1 MPQKM
6 PNPEPHGKRPPP
18 PPAPPKR
25 QKGYGVLLFFV
36 LISALCVL
44 LAYWLDVLAC
54 ESRWERSGME
64 SEFHLLA
71 GCMVK
76 KDGRWLPAG
85 ALREVSP

>member
-1 MPQKM
+1 MSQKQ
-6 PNPEPHGKRPPP
+6 PNPAPRGKRPPP

-25 QKGYGVLLFFV
+25 QKGYGLLIFFVVILALFF
-36 LISALCVL
+36 L
-44 LAYWLDVLAC
+44 LNWWLSVLAC

-64 SEFHLLA
+64 SEFNMLA